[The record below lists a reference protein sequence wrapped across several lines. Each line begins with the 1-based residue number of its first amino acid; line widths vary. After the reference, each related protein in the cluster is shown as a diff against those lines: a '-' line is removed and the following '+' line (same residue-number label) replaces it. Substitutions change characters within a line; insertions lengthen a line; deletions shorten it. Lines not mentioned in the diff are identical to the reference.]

1 MSRRIFNERES
12 SNRNRIEQLM
22 NTVRTAL
29 RRIFGATETTEA
41 ADASVHFHRRGV
53 EPEACYD
60 PACKLPRLTV

>member
-1 MSRRIFNERES
+1 
-12 SNRNRIEQLM
+12 M
-22 NTVRTAL
+22 NTVRIAL

-60 PACKLPRLTV
+60 PGCKLPRLTV